1 MNIKKIKNKLVLFST
16 GFLLF
21 FPSIA
26 LKAQLIESE
35 DLSAVSG
42 EFADGAGFTNIGLGS
57 IIATI
62 ISIVL
67 SLLALIFLV
76 LTIMAGFKW
85 MNAGGNEEEV
95 KKAQTT
101 LKNAVIGL
109 VIVLAAYAITYFIF
123 NSLPFSGGGSTLPT
137 PIVTQ

>member
-1 MNIKKIKNKLVLFST
+1 MSIKNFKKKLILLSIS
-16 GFLLF
+16 FLLF
-21 FPSIA
+21 LPQFT
-26 LKAQLIESE
+26 LKAQLI
-35 DLSAVSG
+35 SG
-42 EFADGAGFTNIGLGS
+42 GNLNDTSREFAASASFTDIGIGS

-101 LKNAVIGL
+101 LKNAIIGL

-123 NSLPFSGGGSTLPT
+123 NSLPFSGGGRLNDG
-137 PIVTQ
+137 VAV